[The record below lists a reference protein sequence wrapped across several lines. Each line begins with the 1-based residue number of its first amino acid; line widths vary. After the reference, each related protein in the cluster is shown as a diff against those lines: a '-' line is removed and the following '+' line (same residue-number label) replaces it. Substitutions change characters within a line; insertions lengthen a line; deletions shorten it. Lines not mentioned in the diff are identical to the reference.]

1 MEKIKKNMTFSK
13 EFLDRSEALERG
25 LKKVS
30 EKLIEETK
38 KNNSYLVVSDDNG
51 NIKKIPAK
59 DL

>member
-1 MEKIKKNMTFSK
+1 MGKTKEHTGFSERFLKEEKAV
-13 EFLDRSEALERG
+13 DAA

-38 KNNSYLVVSDDNG
+38 KENSYLIVSDENG
-51 NIKKIPAK
+51 IIKKIPAK